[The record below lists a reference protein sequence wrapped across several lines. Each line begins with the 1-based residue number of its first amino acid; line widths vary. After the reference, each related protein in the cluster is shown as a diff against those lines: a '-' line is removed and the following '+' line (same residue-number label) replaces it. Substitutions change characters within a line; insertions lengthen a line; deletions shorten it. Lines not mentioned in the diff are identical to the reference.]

1 MPPEILSGLLF
12 LFSKWS
18 GVLFRDINQTMR
30 QSSPPVCNYEGSNYQ
45 QTFWEEGGRAYED
58 AAEAIALKRLLP
70 DGGRLMLEL
79 GAGAGRNTVRY
90 KNYDRIALVDFSRT
104 QLEQAREFLGDSS
117 RYLYVAADVYHLPFT
132 DHRFDGATMIR
143 TLHHMAEP
151 VLALSQVARVMEP
164 GGIFI
169 LEFANK
175 RNLKAIL
182 RYLINRQ
189 SWNPFTLEPVEFVAL
204 NFDFHPKAIRSYL
217 KELNFSIE
225 RQLTVS
231 HFRTEFLKK
240 HVPTK
245 ILTMLDA
252 CLQWTGQ
259 WLQFSPSVFSRCRL
273 DGSEEKVAEEN
284 LFQCPICNTGLPE
297 ANHDIL
303 CPGCGT
309 IWQYRDGIYD
319 FRIPE
324 LP

>member
-1 MPPEILSGLLF
+1 
-12 LFSKWS
+12 
-18 GVLFRDINQTMR
+18 
-30 QSSPPVCNYEGSNYQ
+30 
-45 QTFWEEGGRAYED
+45 
-58 AAEAIALKRLLP
+58 
-70 DGGRLMLEL
+70 
-79 GAGAGRNTVRY
+79 
-90 KNYDRIALVDFSRT
+90 
-104 QLEQAREFLGDSS
+104 
-117 RYLYVAADVYHLPFT
+117 LPFT